1 MILDTKKTSFIE
13 NRGIS
18 SIQYLRNNLDMKKS
32 IRLSSIELL
41 RILSMI
47 LIMFGHSHLRIH
59 HLPNSAII
67 GTDSVSSYLHIMTSC
82 VSVLGVNI
90 FVAISG
96 WFGIRFKK
104 KGIALYLYQVLFI
117 LWAIYFIAIALNLT
131 DLNFSGIKTCLSFYE
146 GYWFVMGY
154 LGLYLIS
161 PVLNTFVENASKREI
176 QITLLSYYIF
186 QSYYSW
192 LSGWYNYYD
201 GYSIFLF
208 GGIYLTS
215 AYLKKYPINWI
226 NKNSLQIWIA
236 IILLMTTIA
245 YFSLWKFGFAA
256 RQIRDDNPFVILA
269 SVLLVI
275 TFSKF
280 KFQSRIVNW
289 LAKSAFA
296 VYLIHFNPI
305 VYSYF
310 MYVTKYVY
318 TQFDGY
324 IYSIVLIITL
334 LIIYLCCVLFDQI
347 RICSWNLLL
356 KFIDKH

>member
-1 MILDTKKTSFIE
+1 
-13 NRGIS
+13 
-18 SIQYLRNNLDMKKS
+18 MKKS

-59 HLPNSAII
+59 HLPNSAVI
-67 GTDSVSSYLHIMTSC
+67 GTDPVSSYLHIMTSC
-82 VSVLGVNI
+82 ISVLGVNI

-96 WFGIRFKK
+96 WFGIRYKK

-117 LWAIYFIAIALNLT
+117 LWAVYFIAIALNIA
-131 DLNFSGIKTCLSFYE
+131 DLNFNGIKTCMSFYN

-226 NKNSLQIWIA
+226 NNNSLQIWII

-245 YFSLWKFGFAA
+245 YCFLWKFGFAA
-256 RQIRDDNPFVILA
+256 RQIRDDNPLVILA

-305 VYSYF
+305 VYPYF

-318 TQFDGY
+318 THFDGY
-324 IYSIVLIITL
+324 FYLIILIMTL
-334 LIIYLCCVLFDQI
+334 LLIYVSCTIFDLI
-347 RICSWNLLL
+347 RIGSWNLLL
-356 KFIDKH
+356 RLINKH

>member
-1 MILDTKKTSFIE
+1 MISNMKKTSFIE
-13 NRGIS
+13 NKVTN
-18 SIQYLRNNLDMKKS
+18 SILYQQNNLDMRKS
-32 IRLSSIELL
+32 VRLSGIELL
-41 RILSMI
+41 RILAMI

-59 HLPNSAII
+59 HLPNSAVI
-67 GTDSVSSYLHIMTSC
+67 GTDPVSSYLHIMTSC
-82 VSVLGVNI
+82 ISVLGVNI

-96 WFGIRFKK
+96 WFGIKFKK

-117 LWAIYFIAIALNLT
+117 LWAIYFIAIALNIT

-161 PVLNTFVENASKREI
+161 PVLNSFIENASKREI
-176 QITLLSYYIF
+176 QIILLSYYIF

-192 LSGWYNYYD
+192 LSGWYDYYD

-215 AYLKKYPINWI
+215 AYLKKYPINWM

-236 IILLMTTIA
+236 VILLMTTIA

-256 RQIRDDNPFVILA
+256 RQIRDDNPLVILA

-318 TQFDGY
+318 KQFDGY
-324 IYSIVLIITL
+324 LYSIVLIMTL
-334 LIIYLCCVLFDQI
+334 LLLYLSCVLFDQI
-347 RICSWNLLL
+347 RIGSWNLLL
-356 KFIDKH
+356 KLKNKH